1 MSSPVD
7 ADPWIGTELAGYR
20 VEALVGRGGMGI
32 VYRAHDIALDRS
44 VALKLITPGLAES
57 DRFRQRFIHESR
69 VAASI
74 DHANIVPIYDAGE
87 SQGQLYIAM
96 RFVEGTDLD
105 ALLEQEG
112 ALGPERALRILTQAA
127 SALDAAQER
136 GLVVS
141 PS

>member
-136 GLVVS
+136 GLVVG